1 MEVWKIVLLSY
12 LGALVIWLIVNAVF
26 LLVSFISKRKVFVL
40 LEGIT
45 AILALLLSIA
55 TGIGDIALII
65 WLFTN
70 NQIIWAVLAIVL
82 GISLVSIA
90 GEILAAPFIGIT
102 ASFSAWYDQISER

>member
-1 MEVWKIVLLSY
+1 MEVWQIILLSY

-26 LLVSFISKRKVFVL
+26 LLVSFISKHKVFVL

-45 AILALLLSIA
+45 AILGVLLSIA

-70 NQIIWAVLAIVL
+70 NQIIWAILAIVL
-82 GISLVSIA
+82 GISLVSTA
-90 GEILAAPFIGIT
+90 GEILALPFIGIT
-102 ASFSAWYDQISER
+102 TGFSAWYDQIS